1 MHRWQ
6 DRGDALTRSPAN
18 RVRRRGERRN
28 TGGYGFCNGFGTT
41 PTEVSIPFS
50 TPLPYFTV
58 VSRSQGVAPA
68 GTFQYLP
75 WNVSISSV
83 QHFLMICQFSSNAS
97 RLV

>member
-1 MHRWQ
+1 MTPSRAAQ
-6 DRGDALTRSPAN
+6 RIEFGDDAN
-18 RVRRRGERRN
+18 GKN

-41 PTEVSIPFS
+41 PTEVSMPFS
-50 TPLPYFTV
+50 TPLPYFNV

-75 WNVSISSV
+75 SNVSISSV

-97 RLV
+97 RLVWSIAS